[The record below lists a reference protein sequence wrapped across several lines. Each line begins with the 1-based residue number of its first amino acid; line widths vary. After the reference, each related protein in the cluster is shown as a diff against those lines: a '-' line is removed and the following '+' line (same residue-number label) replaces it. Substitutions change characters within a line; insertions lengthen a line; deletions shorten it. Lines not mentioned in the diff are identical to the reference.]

1 VDLVVSPTVLAL
13 NTQTGSQKHA
23 MTPGQLI
30 DALVLEFIDATT
42 VRLAVAESVIEVKT
56 DIPLVPGSHVR
67 LAARGH
73 GDNIH
78 WVIVGAGN
86 VPAAP
91 RGQEPARAEARA
103 PAHPAAPATEVT
115 IGGAAVATEG
125 DVAATTQPRPDQAQ
139 TVARPLPSGPNPAV
153 EFVNATRSAAAR
165 QSGLAPLFAE
175 LKTIVA
181 ARDVPVQVKQ
191 VAVQVLAAPVS
202 LDKASGDILK
212 QAISRSGLFL
222 EARLAGEGGAPPA
235 VAFGDLKAALF
246 SLKQALQGWL
256 DALPPSLQA
265 AAKAEVALH
274 PSTPTPPA
282 APQQTQAD
290 LKPPPPYRGAPTTGQ
305 PPAATVVTPDATP
318 MDVVRTLL
326 AQTDGAIARQVLMQ
340 VASLPDAVGA
350 TPSHADGADKHWNL
364 EIPFVTPQG
373 TAIAH
378 FEIQRDGRKTSPK
391 QALAVAWRANFSL
404 DFEPMGPIH
413 AQIALTGK
421 RAAVNIWAERKD
433 TAAVLRSGISEL
445 SVALQAAALDAGDV
459 IVRDGAPPRPL
470 KASPGR
476 FLDRAS

>member
-1 VDLVVSPTVLAL
+1 VDLVVSPTVVAL

-42 VRLAVAESVIEVKT
+42 VRLAVADSVIEVKT
-56 DIPLVPGSHVR
+56 DISLVPGSHVR

-91 RGQEPARAEARA
+91 RAQEPVRTKARV

-115 IGGAAVATEG
+115 IGGAAVATES
-125 DVAATTQPRPDQAQ
+125 DVAATTQPRPDQAP
-139 TVARPLPSGPNPAV
+139 TVQRQQLTDPNPAV
-153 EFVNATRSAAAR
+153 EFANATRSAAAR

-191 VAVQVLAAPVS
+191 VAAQVLAAPVS

-222 EARLAGEGGAPPA
+222 ETRLAGEGGATPA
-235 VAFGDLKAALF
+235 IAAGDLKAALF

-265 AAKAEVALH
+265 ATKAEAALH
-274 PSTPTPPA
+274 ASLPAPPA
-282 APQQTQAD
+282 VPQQTQTD
-290 LKPPPPYRGAPTTGQ
+290 IKPPPPYRGAPTSGQ
-305 PPAATVVTPDATP
+305 PPAAIAVAPDAAP
-318 MDVVRTLL
+318 LDVVRTLL

-340 VASLPDAVGA
+340 VASLPDATG
-350 TPSHADGADKHWNL
+350 TPTSHADGADKHWNL
-364 EIPFVTPQG
+364 EIPFITPQG

-391 QALAVAWRANFSL
+391 QMPAVAWRVNFSL

-421 RAAVNIWAERKD
+421 RAAVNIWAERND

-445 SVALQAAALDAGDV
+445 SVALQAVALDGGDV

-470 KASPGR
+470 KANPGR

>member
-1 VDLVVSPTVLAL
+1 
-13 NTQTGSQKHA
+13 

-42 VRLAVAESVIEVKT
+42 VRLAVADSVIEIKT

-91 RGQEPARAEARA
+91 RGQEAVRTDARA
-103 PAHPAAPATEVT
+103 PAHPAAPVTEVT

-125 DVAATTQPRPDQAQ
+125 DVAATTQPRPDEAQ
-139 TVARPLPSGPNPAV
+139 TAQRPQPSAPNPAA
-153 EFVNATRSAAAR
+153 EFANATRSAAAR
-165 QSGLAPLFAE
+165 QSGLAPLFAD
-175 LKTIVA
+175 LKTVVA
-181 ARDVPVQVKQ
+181 ARDVPLLVKQ
-191 VAVQVLAAPVS
+191 AAVQLLAAPVS
-202 LDKASGDILK
+202 LDKASGDMLK

-235 VAFGDLKAALF
+235 IAAGDLKAALF
-246 SLKQALQGWL
+246 SMKQALHGWL

-265 AAKAEVALH
+265 VARAEATVHA
-274 PSTPTPPA
+274 PPV
-282 APQQTQAD
+282 APQQAPAD
-290 LKPPPPYRGAPTTGQ
+290 LKPPPPYRGAPTSGQ
-305 PPAATVVTPDATP
+305 PPATAAIAPDAAP
-318 MDVVRTLL
+318 LEVARTLL

-340 VASLPDAVGA
+340 VASLPDAASA
-350 TPSHADGADKHWNL
+350 TPSHADGADQHWNL
-364 EIPFVTPQG
+364 EIPFVVPQG

-378 FEIQRDGRKTSPK
+378 FEIQRDGRKATPK
-391 QALAVAWRANFSL
+391 QAPAVAWRANFSL
-404 DFEPMGPIH
+404 DFEPVGPIH
-413 AQIALTGK
+413 AQISLTGK

-433 TAAVLRSGISEL
+433 TAAALRSGISEL
-445 SVALQAAALDAGDV
+445 SMALQAVALDASDV

-470 KASPGR
+470 KANPGR